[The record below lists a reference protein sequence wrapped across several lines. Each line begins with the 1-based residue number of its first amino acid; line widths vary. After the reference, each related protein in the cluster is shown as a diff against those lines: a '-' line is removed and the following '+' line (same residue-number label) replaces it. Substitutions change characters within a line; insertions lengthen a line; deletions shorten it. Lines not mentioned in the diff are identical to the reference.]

1 MRKFKKGDSVEYI
14 GETYYGLVYGMKGI
28 VLGYPK
34 KNTTN
39 ESISFNRKNRDVA
52 VSFPSTIK
60 ATGDCDGM
68 GEGLF
73 VGEIYLKKIKEA

>member
-14 GETYYGLVYGMKGI
+14 GDTYYGLVYGMKGV

-34 KNTTN
+34 KSTTN

-52 VSFPSTIK
+52 VSFPNSVKVTC
-60 ATGDCDGM
+60 DCDGM
-68 GEGLF
+68 GEGIY
-73 VGEIYLKKIKEA
+73 VGELYLKKVKEA

>member
-1 MRKFKKGDSVEYI
+1 MRKFKRGDPVEYI

-39 ESISFNRKNRDVA
+39 TNISFNRKNRDVA
-52 VSFPSTIK
+52 VSFPSTVRI
-60 ATGDCDGM
+60 TCNCDGM
-68 GEGLF
+68 GEGCY
-73 VGEIYLKKIKEA
+73 VGELYLKKVKEA